1 MEMIWSM
8 IAAPGVMELLWSLI
22 VWPAVSTAVLMVLG
36 LLLFRS
42 AEGDDVDL
50 GDSDGGGGD

>member
-8 IAAPGVMELLWSLI
+8 IAAPGVMEMFWSFI
-22 VWPAVSTAVLMVLG
+22 VEPAVLIVLG

-50 GDSDGGGGD
+50 GDSDSDGGD

>member
-8 IAAPGVMELLWSLI
+8 IAASGVMEMIWLFI
-22 VWPAVSTAVLMVLG
+22 GAPAAWMVLG

-42 AEGDDVDL
+42 AEGDDVGL
-50 GDSDGGGGD
+50 GVSDGGGGD

>member
-8 IAAPGVMELLWSLI
+8 IAAPGVMEMIWLFI
-22 VWPAVSTAVLMVLG
+22 GAPAVWMVLG

-50 GDSDGGGGD
+50 GDSDGGGD

>member
-8 IAAPGVMELLWSLI
+8 IAAPGVMEMIWLFI
-22 VWPAVSTAVLMVLG
+22 GAPAVWMVLG

>member
-22 VWPAVSTAVLMVLG
+22 VWPAVLMVLG